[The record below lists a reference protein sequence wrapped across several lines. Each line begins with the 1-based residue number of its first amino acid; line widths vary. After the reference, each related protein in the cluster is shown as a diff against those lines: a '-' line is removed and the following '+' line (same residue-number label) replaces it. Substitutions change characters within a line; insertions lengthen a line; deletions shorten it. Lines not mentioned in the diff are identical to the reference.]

1 MRTETRTKVV
11 NETIYIADD
20 GTEFKTS
27 IDCKE
32 HERKQKNI
40 KLDLID
46 SKRIRKLDNWIPYVE
61 YANLDSQDYFWY
73 NIETEDELK
82 MLNEAYYF
90 VSDCDAKLPA
100 IICVETEALGY
111 TDYNSDC
118 YWSTLSNMIEDL
130 NIFFKNVGYEIVKKG
145 N

>member
-1 MRTETRTKVV
+1 MKTETRTKVV

-46 SKRIRKLDNWIPYVE
+46 NKRIRKLDNWIPYVE
-61 YANLDSQDYFWY
+61 YANLDSHDYFWY

-90 VSDCDAKLPA
+90 VADCDAKLPE
-100 IICVETEALGY
+100 IICVETPGY
-111 TDYNSDC
+111 KDYDGDC
-118 YWSTLSNMIEDL
+118 YWSTLSGMISEL
-130 NIFFKNVGYEIVKKG
+130 NRFFDNVGYEIVKKG
-145 N
+145 T